1 MIRVGSSKNNLTE
14 IRTPSSLQWGLQDIS
29 DNDAGRVQDENDTMY
44 KNRTSQKR
52 KLSLS
57 WSGTKPEET
66 ALILQLFNSEYFF
79 VEYPDAMS
87 GEVEVREFY
96 CGDRSAPM
104 KIWTVNNKMY
114 SQLSFN
120 IVER

>member
-1 MIRVGSSKNNLTE
+1 MIRVGNSRNNL
-14 IRTPSSLQWGLQDIS
+14 IDVPCPSGFQWGLQDIS
-29 DNDAGRVQDENDTMY
+29 DSDAGRVQDENDTMY

-52 KLSLS
+52 KISLT
-57 WSGTKPEET
+57 WNGLRPPAV
-66 ALILQLFNSEYFF
+66 ALILQAVNTEYFF
-79 VEYPDAMS
+79 VEYPDALS
-87 GEVEVREFY
+87 GETEVREFY

-104 KIWTVNNKMY
+104 KIWNVQNKMY